1 MLYSIRFIDVKFP
14 KNFKKCHT
22 LLRISFFYC
31 NFAADF
37 GNRLFNPLKYST
49 MNLTINAVNFEM
61 AEKLEQ
67 FIEKKMNRFERHLN
81 ADDKVEIRMSVVKPQ
96 TNENKEVKVRIAGL
110 FAEKTADS
118 FEEAIDACLAALE
131 GQLERRKNG

>member
-1 MLYSIRFIDVKFP
+1 MFNLLNNSI
-14 KNFKKCHT
+14 
-22 LLRISFFYC
+22 
-31 NFAADF
+31 
-37 GNRLFNPLKYST
+37 

-96 TNENKEVKVRIAGL
+96 TNANKEVKLRIAGM

-131 GQLERRKNG
+131 GQLEKRKNA